1 MGGQALTYRKFRN
14 QPVTV
19 AGRRFDSK
27 REAGRFGELLLL
39 EKAGEISSI
48 ECQVR
53 YDMVVNGRKICT
65 YVADFRYLDR
75 DGRLVVEDVKSP
87 ASRTPAYRIKAKLMA
102 ALHGV
107 EIKEVM

>member
-1 MGGQALTYRKFRN
+1 MPYRKYRN

-27 REAGRFGELLLL
+27 REAARFGELLLL
-39 EKAGEISSI
+39 ERAGEVSEI

-65 YVADFRYLDR
+65 YVADFRYRDR
-75 DGRLVVEDVKSP
+75 SGRVIVEDVKSP
-87 ASRTPAYRIKAKLMA
+87 ASKTPAYRLKAKLMV
-102 ALHGV
+102 ALHSV
-107 EIKEVM
+107 EINEVA